1 MVTGSGKAVHSD
13 SVPGGGNSPKK
24 LSEIDSRTENRISLN
39 NAEVDRILGGGIVEG
54 SLVLIGGEPEGRWS

>member
-39 NAEVDRILGGGIVEG
+39 NAEVDRFLGGA
-54 SLVLIGGEPEGRWS
+54 SWKGRWS